1 MYEKYYIS
9 LKYMVIEIRNIKG
22 FFKFWNDLFIYYKGN
37 YFILYKVFFFRKDK
51 KINI

>member
-22 FFKFWNDLFIYYKGN
+22 FFKFWNDLKEI
-37 YFILYKVFFFRKDK
+37 ILFCIKFFFLEKIK
-51 KINI
+51 K

>member
-37 YFILYKVFFFRKDK
+37 YFINKYFIILFV
-51 KINI
+51 NIIDFI

>member
-22 FFKFWNDLFIYYKGN
+22 FFKFWNDLKEI
-37 YFILYKVFFFRKDK
+37 ILFCIKFFF
-51 KINI
+51 